1 MEEIEVHSNVI
12 LEYQHRAGP
21 NQIWGSDQEI
31 YKTIEMYDSAISF
44 WKAWTITVMK
54 NLNHNIRLMWIF
66 KIIIVFQSEM
76 DQQIEEIQVK
86 I

>member
-1 MEEIEVHSNVI
+1 MISLDPHENSLSHVHYTYDNSHFRMEEIEVHSNVI

-44 WKAWTITVMK
+44 WKA
-54 NLNHNIRLMWIF
+54 
-66 KIIIVFQSEM
+66 
-76 DQQIEEIQVK
+76 
-86 I
+86 